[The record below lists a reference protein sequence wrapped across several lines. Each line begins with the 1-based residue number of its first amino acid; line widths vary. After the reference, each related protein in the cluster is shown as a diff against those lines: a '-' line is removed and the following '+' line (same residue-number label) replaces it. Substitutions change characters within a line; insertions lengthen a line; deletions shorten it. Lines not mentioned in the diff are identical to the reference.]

1 MLGVLCKDVVVQS
14 SVQCSGSGNNFV
26 VVVVVVLLLLQVK
39 SVSALVLAFLGLTL
53 INARHITP
61 SPYRGQRDI
70 GGEKEGKAN

>member
-14 SVQCSGSGNNFV
+14 SVQCSGSGNNF